1 MLPAFGRG
9 TVCCGQL
16 ARRMSWRSTPRL
28 GAGSL
33 ECRRATTHQE
43 PVVSWKFVKA
53 ASYGL
58 VAIVIVTTCAAYVL
72 PHSRYVSR
80 VPIDISRNFIAL
92 IQAGD
97 LGGAYL
103 LTDQKADVGSTL
115 ADFEANIRYQLAID
129 VFPANRPIKLIG
141 TQGGFQSYGNR
152 LRRWV
157 TGRKTDPDQVNVDYF
172 VGLPF
177 EVSLR
182 SNDRGEWRITY
193 FQSHA
198 M

>member
-1 MLPAFGRG
+1 
-9 TVCCGQL
+9 
-16 ARRMSWRSTPRL
+16 
-28 GAGSL
+28 
-33 ECRRATTHQE
+33 
-43 PVVSWKFVKA
+43 VSWKFVKA

-58 VAIVIVTTCAAYVL
+58 LAILIVTTGAAYVL
-72 PHSRYVSR
+72 AHSRYVSR
-80 VPIDISRNFIAL
+80 APIDLSRNFIAL
-92 IQAGD
+92 IEAGD

-103 LTDQKADVGSTL
+103 LTDQKADVGSTV

-129 VFPANRPIKLIG
+129 VFPANRPIELIG